1 MTTSTFNAEAQ
12 AAVAA
17 VPRHIVTAWAEH
29 DADAFARTF
38 TEDATMI
45 LPGVFCRGRDKI
57 RGYME
62 QAFQGQLKGTRVTG
76 TPVDAR
82 LIAPGVAVLTT
93 EGGVLEPGTEDVSP
107 ARAIRASWILVE
119 RDGEWL
125 LAAYQNSPRGES

>member
-1 MTTSTFNAEAQ
+1 MSTSTFNAGTQ
-12 AAVAA
+12 SAVAA
-17 VPRHIVTAWAEH
+17 VPGRIVAAWAAH
-29 DADAFARTF
+29 DADAFARNF

-76 TPVDAR
+76 TPVDVR
-82 LIAPGVAVLTT
+82 LIGPGVAVLTT
-93 EGGVLEPGTEDVSP
+93 EGGVLEPGSEEVSP
-107 ARAIRASWILVE
+107 ARAIRASWIVVH

-125 LAAYQNSPRGES
+125 LAAYQNSPRGDS